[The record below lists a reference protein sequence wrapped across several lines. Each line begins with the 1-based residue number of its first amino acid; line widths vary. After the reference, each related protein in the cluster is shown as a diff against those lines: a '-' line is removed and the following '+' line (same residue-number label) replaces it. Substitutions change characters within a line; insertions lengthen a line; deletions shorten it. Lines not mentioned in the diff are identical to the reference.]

1 MVAVPSLTRPELT
14 LETLAAGDQPTLAV
28 PAVGAVLRP
37 WRSGDAAAVRAVYTD
52 PAIRRWHAQA
62 LDSDDE
68 ARELVERWR
77 AGWSRLCEASWALV
91 DGSDTVLGRVAV
103 KVADPDG
110 VGELAYW
117 TAPAARG
124 RGLCPA
130 AVDVAARW
138 GFDVGFHRLQLVHS
152 VENPAS
158 CRAAQKAGFEP
169 EAVRKESVLHADG
182 WHDMHV
188 HARIASRI

>member
-1 MVAVPSLTRPELT
+1 MAVVPSLTRPELT

-37 WRSGDAAAVRAVYTD
+37 WRPNDASAVRAVYAD
-52 PAIRRWHAQA
+52 PAIRRWHART

-77 AGWSRLCEASWALV
+77 AGWSQSREASWALV
-91 DGSDTVLGRVAV
+91 DGSDAVLGRVAV

-117 TAPAARG
+117 TTPAARG
-124 RGLCPA
+124 RGMCPT
-130 AVDVAARW
+130 AVDVASSWA
-138 GFDVGFHRLQLVHS
+138 FDVGFHRLQLVHS
-152 VENPAS
+152 VENAAS

-169 EAVRKESVLHADG
+169 EGVRRESVLHDDG

-188 HARIASRI
+188 HARIAGRS